1 MMKNPILWLV
11 NTIVPSFKG
20 NLLMVAAIIII
31 PISGC
36 NQQDEILVQGLLT
49 GTISIGPLCP
59 VETFPPDPNCQPT
72 EATYKAWPIG
82 VWTVDKKSKLGILEP
97 ELDGTYNF
105 DLPVGNYLVDL
116 EIQHLFD
123 STLPETI
130 EIEANKTVFLDIV
143 IDTGIR

>member
-1 MMKNPILWLV
+1 MKNLISWLV
-11 NTIVPSFKG
+11 NTFVPSFKSIM
-20 NLLMVAAIIII
+20 LLATAIIMI
-31 PISGC
+31 PIGGC
-36 NQQDEILVQGLLT
+36 NQEDRILEQGLLT
-49 GTISIGPLCP
+49 GSISIGPLCP

-97 ELDGTYNF
+97 NLDGTYNF
-105 DLPVGNYLVDL
+105 DLPEGSYFVGL

-123 STLPETI
+123 TTLPETI
-130 EIEANKTVFLDIV
+130 EIEADKTVFLDIV

>member
-1 MMKNPILWLV
+1 MRNPILWLV
-11 NTIVPSFKG
+11 NTLVPSFKSM
-20 NLLMVAAIIII
+20 LLLAAAIILI

-36 NQQDEILVQGLLT
+36 DKQDKILEQGLLS

-82 VWTVDKKSKLGILEP
+82 VWTADKKSKLGILEP
-97 ELDGTYNF
+97 DLDGTYNF
-105 DLPVGNYLVDL
+105 NLPEGNYLVDL
-116 EIQHLFD
+116 DVQHIFD
-123 STLPETI
+123 TTLPETI
-130 EIEANKTVFLDIV
+130 EIEADKTVFLEIV